1 MTDHVLKS
9 EIERVYKI
17 VPEPAWRAAEQ
28 SGHYTGSPDDW
39 RDGYIHLSAADQV
52 PGTLAK
58 YFRGQSD
65 LLLIAFATGD
75 LGPQLKWETSRGGA
89 LFPHYY
95 GALPTASALWQRRLA
110 LGPDGIAHVEQDCL

>member
-1 MTDHVLKS
+1 MTDHIAKP
-9 EIERVYKI
+9 INDRVFKI
-17 VPEPAWRAAEQ
+17 VPEAAWHAAER
-28 SGHYTGSPDDW
+28 SGVYTGSADDQ

-52 PGTLAK
+52 SGTLTK
-58 YFRGQSD
+58 YFRGQSN

-75 LGPQLKWETSRGGA
+75 LGPQLKWEASRGGA

-110 LGPDGIAHVEQDCL
+110 LDPDGIARIEQDRL